1 MEGNISYIVWS
12 LRSWD
17 KKRPLNQTQGRHR
30 DRAIRGGSEFP
41 ARFFVVF
48 FRRSSFFTHQVPQ
61 FGTGETASTNCNSNG
76 LWLVYYLLP
85 MSSCIKKQP
94 NEKSV
99 SGILYSTFSDG
110 LGAEK
115 HTHFSNNKSF
125 SFAYS
130 IMQSYKK
137 CEKVSCLIC
146 SASFAY
152 PTTKRRAET
161 IGKMLLGEHGNP
173 QGFVWNVQSYMS
185 AIWPE
190 LQEVHTK

>member
-1 MEGNISYIVWS
+1 MGFVFSADSFHASGTTRVLERLHQQAAILTACDWFITYYQLAPVLKQTNENHEPPSVP
-12 LRSWD
+12 RS
-17 KKRPLNQTQGRHR
+17 
-30 DRAIRGGSEFP
+30 
-41 ARFFVVF
+41 
-48 FRRSSFFTHQVPQ
+48 
-61 FGTGETASTNCNSNG
+61 
-76 LWLVYYLLP
+76 
-85 MSSCIKKQP
+85 
-94 NEKSV
+94 SV

-115 HTHFSNNKSF
+115 HTHFSNNYSC

-137 CEKVSCLIC
+137 CEKVSSLIC

-173 QGFVWNVQSYMS
+173 QGFV
-185 AIWPE
+185 
-190 LQEVHTK
+190 

>member
-1 MEGNISYIVWS
+1 VIGLLLITNELMYKKTTKRKIMEPPSVP
-12 LRSWD
+12 RS
-17 KKRPLNQTQGRHR
+17 
-30 DRAIRGGSEFP
+30 
-41 ARFFVVF
+41 
-48 FRRSSFFTHQVPQ
+48 
-61 FGTGETASTNCNSNG
+61 
-76 LWLVYYLLP
+76 
-85 MSSCIKKQP
+85 
-94 NEKSV
+94 SV

-173 QGFVWNVQSYMS
+173 QGFV
-185 AIWPE
+185 
-190 LQEVHTK
+190 

>member
-1 MEGNISYIVWS
+1 MTG
-12 LRSWD
+12 
-17 KKRPLNQTQGRHR
+17 Q
-30 DRAIRGGSEFP
+30 IRGVRNSQLVFLV
-41 ARFFVVF
+41 FVVVF
-48 FRRSSFFTHQVPQ
+48 SADSFFTHQVPPLVLERLHQ
-61 FGTGETASTNCNSNG
+61 QTAILTA
-76 LWLVYYLLP
+76 WP
-85 MSSCIKKQP
+85 MSSCIKKTTKRKIMEP
-94 NEKSV
+94 PSVPRSSV